1 MGSKFVPCMRETT
14 QYPSTTLFG
23 NCYQSTEST
32 CTAEELCGFGDFGTT
47 PNQTF
52 RFFTSIFLHAG
63 VIHILI
69 NLLTHLQ
76 LGGQIERKL
85 GLLRYIVLYFASG
98 IWGFILSGVL
108 SGITACKYICLLV
121 CI

>member
-14 QYPSTTLFG
+14 QYPSASVFG
-23 NCYQSTEST
+23 NCYQTAEST
-32 CTAEELCGFGDFGTT
+32 CTLEQLCGFGGFNGQA

-52 RFFTSIFLHAG
+52 RFFVPIFLHGG
-63 VIHILI
+63 VIHILL

-76 LGGQIERKL
+76 FGAQIERSI
-85 GLLRYIVLYFASG
+85 GLLRFMILYFVTG

-108 SGITACKYICLLV
+108 SGLTVCKY
-121 CI
+121 